1 MLGVPKEKVR
11 VIARDVG
18 GNFGT
23 WNSSYPEFALVAWA
37 APAGRPVKWTGERHD
52 AFLSDH
58 QARDLRSSLSSPL
71 MPRATFL
78 HYGPHPSCH

>member
-37 APAGRPVKWTGERHD
+37 APAW
-52 AFLSDH
+52 
-58 QARDLRSSLSSPL
+58 
-71 MPRATFL
+71 
-78 HYGPHPSCH
+78 PSG